1 MMKMLIDNWYLIIAC
16 VVVGVVA
23 GVKIKGWFTQPT
35 SDQVKN
41 IKEWLLYAVTEAEI
55 ALGGKTGQLKLRMVY
70 DMAIE
75 KFEWLSF
82 ISFELFTEWVD
93 EALVNMRDML
103 AKNETI
109 SEIVK
114 GEK

>member
-1 MMKMLIDNWYLIIAC
+1 MKMLIDNWYLIIAC
-16 VVVGVVA
+16 IVIGVVVGVR
-23 GVKIKGWFTQPT
+23 IKTWFTQPT
-35 SDQVKN
+35 SEQVRN

-82 ISFELFTEWVD
+82 VSFEVFGGWVD
-93 EALVNMRDML
+93 EALASMRDML
-103 AKNETI
+103 SKNDTI
-109 SEIVK
+109 NEIVK
-114 GEK
+114 GDK

>member
-23 GVKIKGWFTQPT
+23 GVKIKGWFAQPT

-82 ISFELFTEWVD
+82 ISFEVFCGWVD

-109 SEIVK
+109 KDI
-114 GEK
+114 